1 MDMHETK
8 HISEVCKMLDTTSR
22 TIRYYEQLGLI
33 HSTRETP
40 SAPRRLD
47 AENIEQLRRIL
58 FLRKIGLS
66 LDEIAIVCREK
77 RDAAEL
83 IRSKSVAFSAEITA
97 LMERVKLLEY
107 VIEAAEKN
115 EDIYALDLQRESEK
129 LDASHLKTAEIIVD
143 LLLSRRFSEI
153 IPYLIPEL
161 RENLTPEF
169 MELSWNRFMEPCGAY
184 ITVIKRKTEGTT
196 VKYFL
201 QFEKTGIMIIIPF
214 KGEMLGGL
222 LFKYWNETKRSSE
235 YV

>member
-8 HISEVCKMLDTTSR
+8 HISEVCKLLDTTSR

-66 LDEIAIVCREK
+66 LDEITVVFREK
-77 RDAAEL
+77 KDAAEL
-83 IRSKSVAFSAEITA
+83 IRSKSIALSAEITA
-97 LMERVKLLEY
+97 LMERIKLLER
-107 VIEAAEKN
+107 VMEAAEKN
-115 EDIYALDLQRESEK
+115 EDIYALDLQRESEE
-129 LDASHLKTAEIIVD
+129 LDASHLKTAEIIAD
-143 LLLSRRFSEI
+143 LMLSRRFAEI
-153 IPYLIPEL
+153 SPYIQPEVA
-161 RENLTPEF
+161 EHLTPKVIEMAWDKF
-169 MELSWNRFMEPCGAY
+169 TKPCGAFVA
-184 ITVIKRKTEGTT
+184 IVKQETEGT
-196 VKYFL
+196 VVRYYL
-201 QFEKTGIMIIIPF
+201 QFEKIGVMIIIPF

-222 LFKYWNETKRSSE
+222 LMKYWNGNKRSDK